1 MRTFILNGNSH
12 LIKIRKNHFHH
23 LHEWHK
29 RQPVSDFEII
39 IFWHTEN
46 PFILFAFSAANNIA
60 DIIFDLWFGTVWL
73 YLVLSTDHLKERGHL
88 RF

>member
-1 MRTFILNGNSH
+1 MRTFILNGNSR

-23 LHEWHK
+23 PREWHK

-39 IFWHTEN
+39 IFWHTKN

-60 DIIFDLWFGTVWL
+60 DIKFDLWLFFCGLGV
-73 YLVLSTDHLKERGHL
+73 LVEPKHFSK
-88 RF
+88 FNF

>member
-23 LHEWHK
+23 LHEWRK

-46 PFILFAFSAANNIA
+46 PFILFAFSAANNIV
-60 DIIFDLWFGTVWL
+60 DIRFGFGFL
-73 YLVLSTDHLKERGHL
+73 FCSLGLLVEFKHFSK
-88 RF
+88 FNF